1 MSVASPPRSSRT
13 TIIPLVVASALL
25 MENLDSTVLT
35 TAIPSIAR
43 DLATDPVHLKLAL
56 TAYLMSL
63 AVFVPASG
71 WVADRLGARRVL
83 IVAIGIFT
91 AASLL
96 CALSQS
102 LPQLVG
108 ARILQGAGGAMMM
121 PVSRLIVV
129 RSTQKSEL
137 VVALS
142 WITIPALV
150 GPIIGPPLGGLAVT
164 YATWHWV
171 FLINI
176 PVGVIGIALCWC
188 LLPRIPAMRRAFD
201 LWGFV
206 LSGAGLSLVVVATSV
221 VSIGAGGIPYAIAGG
236 TIAAVVL
243 WLFIRHAGK
252 HPEPLLDL
260 ALFRLP
266 TLRASILGGTFFRIG
281 VGAMPFLLPL
291 LLQIGFNLSPLSSGL
306 ITFASG
312 AGALLMKFSAAPIL
326 RVVGYRTVL
335 VFNGAVSALFMAAPV
350 LFSPSSPAWIMIG
363 VLFVAG
369 FLRSLQFTAVN
380 ALAFAEVDE
389 RRMSSATTLSA
400 VAQQI
405 AASLGVSLTATIL
418 QISRTNPTA
427 PLTIHDFDLAFAVL
441 AVIASFSVLSFRML
455 PRTAGSQ
462 LIERE
467 PPRASLSAPT

>member
-13 TIIPLVVASALL
+13 TLIPLVVASALL

-71 WVADRLGARRVL
+71 WLADRLGARRVL
-83 IVAIGIFT
+83 IAAIGIFT

-102 LPQLVG
+102 LTQLVG
-108 ARILQGAGGAMMM
+108 ARILQGAGGAMMI
-121 PVSRLIVV
+121 PVSRLIVI

-142 WITIPALV
+142 WITIPALI

-176 PVGVIGIALCWC
+176 PVGVIGIVLCWC
-188 LLPRIPAMRRAFD
+188 LLPIIPRMERSFD

-206 LSGAGLSLVVVATSV
+206 LSGVGFSLLVAAASV
-221 VSIGAGGIPYAIAGG
+221 VSIGEADIPYVIASG
-236 TIAAVVL
+236 TMAVIL
-243 WLFIRHAGK
+243 IWLFLRHARK
-252 HPEPLLDL
+252 HPEPILDL
-260 ALFRLP
+260 TLLQIP
-266 TLRASILGGTFFRIG
+266 TLQASILGGTFFRIG

-312 AGALLMKFSAAPIL
+312 AGALLMKFSATPIL
-326 RVVGYRTVL
+326 RALGYRTVL
-335 VFNGAVSALFMAAPV
+335 VFNGAVSALLMTAPV
-350 LFSPSSPAWIMIG
+350 LFSPATPTWVMIG
-363 VLFVAG
+363 VLFVIG

-380 ALAFAEVDE
+380 VLAFAEVDE
-389 RRMSSATTLSA
+389 RQMSSATALSA

-405 AASLGVSLTATIL
+405 AASLGVSLAAMVL
-418 QISRTNPTA
+418 QISRATPTA
-427 PLTIHDFDLAFAVL
+427 PLTIREFDLAFGVL
-441 AVIASFSVLSFRML
+441 AVISSLSVLSFRML
-455 PRTAGSQ
+455 PSTAGGQ
-462 LIERE
+462 LIGSA
-467 PPRASLSAPT
+467 RACATTPG